1 MRTGLFLSLEVVF
14 SGGKLEYKALDS
26 FPYYKESAPL
36 VNGLGYELVELHV
49 TPQKG
54 TVRIVAVIASKDAG
68 VDIGVNDCSKVHHAL
83 LPRLEALLGTEDTYM
98 ELTSPGMERNIK
110 NAAEFAVFKGREV
123 RVWDKTVSDWVSGR
137 ITDADTVS
145 VTLETGSEEKVSKT
159 VLFENIA
166 KAKFIHL

>member
-1 MRTGLFLSLEVVF
+1 M
-14 SGGKLEYKALDS
+14 EYKALEN
-26 FPYYKESAPL
+26 FPYYKDCAPL

-54 TVRIVAVIASKDAG
+54 TVRIVAVIASKNPE
-68 VDIGVNDCSKVHHAL
+68 VDIGVSDCSKVHHAL

-110 NAAEFAVFKGREV
+110 NAAEFAIFKGREV
-123 RVWDKTVSDWVSGR
+123 RVWDKTVSDWVGGKIVCS
-137 ITDADTVS
+137 DASS
-145 VTLETGSEEKVSKT
+145 VTLETGSAEEKSQKT
-159 VLFENIA
+159 ILFENIA

>member
-1 MRTGLFLSLEVVF
+1 MQTGLFLY
-14 SGGKLEYKALDS
+14 SGGNLEYKALDS
-26 FPYYKESAPL
+26 FPYYKDCAPL

-49 TPQKG
+49 LPQKG
-54 TVRIVAVIASKDAG
+54 TVRITAVIASKNPE

-98 ELTSPGMERNIK
+98 ELTSPGMERNLK
-110 NAAEFAVFKGREV
+110 NAAEFSIFKGREV
-123 RVWDKTVSDWVSGR
+123 RVWDKTVSDWVGGKIVS
-137 ITDADTVS
+137 ADQNS
-145 VTLETGSEEKVSKT
+145 VTLETGAEEKILKT